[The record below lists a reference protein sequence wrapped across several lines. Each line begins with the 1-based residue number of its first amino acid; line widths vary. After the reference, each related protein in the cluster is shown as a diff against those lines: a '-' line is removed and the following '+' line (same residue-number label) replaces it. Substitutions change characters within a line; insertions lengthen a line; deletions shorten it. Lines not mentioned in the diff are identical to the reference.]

1 MSKYKQP
8 GEQEDLSFLLDLAQT
23 PVLSSFADNW
33 EGGEATEESV
43 FTFIFLN

>member
-23 PVLSSFADNW
+23 PIPSSFADNW
-33 EGGEATEESV
+33 EGGKPQKNQ
-43 FTFIFLN
+43 FLLLFF